1 MGDTIPPEDYITN
14 ENMEIFLLSC
24 WENGEKPNVQQGK
37 KWLNHILTATG
48 QPTLNDHHR
57 QAYASVLDLLHGL
70 RKEPRW
76 RGYATEGAEPMTPGM
91 MKQILTAT
99 VFDVPNKVNAVKL
112 RNKGIAGC
120 LLTLGLHPEDIHNI
134 TDEHVIDLPDHV
146 DRDGKRRPKFMFNG
160 FPKTKQHWKFIR
172 NTVGCGC
179 PGHHDPRD
187 ERCLYN
193 VLKWYSTVK
202 DAYDDQVQSRPNK
215 FKKANRATHFDEKG
229 HLVNKTFFRAM
240 NHARNGCSPQK
251 AAQPPQHRQARDPR
265 NLRVLEPGAG
275 PHPRDEVRGHETDYR
290 PGPEDLLHAG
300 RAVHRR
306 SLLVRGAHSRHGPHD
321 LLHVRG
327 PIHWRSFL
335 TPKQA
340 HSFVFASRRCFLG
353 SSPTRS
359 WR

>member
-1 MGDTIPPEDYITN
+1 MAD
-14 ENMEIFLLSC
+14 LS
-24 WENGEKPNVQQGK
+24 
-37 KWLNHILTATG
+37 A
-48 QPTLNDHHR
+48 
-57 QAYASVLDLLHGL
+57 
-70 RKEPRW
+70 EPRDP
-76 RGYATEGAEPMTPGM
+76 A
-91 MKQILTAT
+91 
-99 VFDVPNKVNAVKL
+99 
-112 RNKGIAGC
+112 
-120 LLTLGLHPEDIHNI
+120 
-134 TDEHVIDLPDHV
+134 HVIDLPDHV

-193 VLKWYSTVK
+193 VLKWYSSVK
-202 DAYDDQVQSRPNK
+202 NAYDDQVQSRPNK

-240 NHARNGCSPQK
+240 NHAHNGCSLQK
-251 AAQPPQHRQARDPR
+251 TAQPPQYRQARDPR

-275 PHPRDEVRGHETDYR
+275 PHPRDEVRGHETDDR
-290 PGPEDLLHAG
+290 PGPQDLLHAG
-300 RAVHRR
+300 RAVHRP
-306 SLLVRGAHSRHGPHD
+306 LVRGAHSRHGPHD

-335 TPKQA
+335 TPKPSN
-340 HSFVFASRRCFLG
+340 SFVFASRRCFLG